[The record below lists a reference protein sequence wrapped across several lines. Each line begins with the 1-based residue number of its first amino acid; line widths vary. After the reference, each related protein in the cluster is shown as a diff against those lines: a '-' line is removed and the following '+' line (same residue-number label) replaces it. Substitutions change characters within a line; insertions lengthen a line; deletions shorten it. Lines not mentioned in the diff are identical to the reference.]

1 VDRKT
6 HFDGALRHW
15 YGSDMAVRLR
25 YLSHELE
32 VPIGE
37 FVIGRS
43 ADCQLALDDPLVSRK
58 HALLTVRADSVTV
71 EDLGSRNGV
80 RVNDSKI
87 DGRVEVE
94 HGDKITIGSQEMV
107 LEGSPDESFLAV
119 PESIA
124 FGTTRATTLTPHLA
138 AMMQREDLREEPW
151 SESTTPGISLSF
163 AAPSSR
169 MPEIGPQ
176 APDRRVTAL
185 SFIGSLADK
194 ALTMGRAEEAERILH
209 RSLNDLLDK
218 ARSGTLPPN
227 EVAAKAAMYAAKLA
241 TATGKGSWIEYI
253 FALYSC
259 TEQLVPGSVVDE
271 LYSSVRKVKSLDMT
285 ILRNYIESLRKRST
299 NLGPGER
306 FVQQRLEGLE
316 RLGALK

>member
-1 VDRKT
+1 
-6 HFDGALRHW
+6 
-15 YGSDMAVRLR
+15 MAVRLR

-32 VPIGE
+32 VPIGQ

-43 ADCQLALDDPLVSRK
+43 AECQLALDDPLVSRK
-58 HALLTVRADSVTV
+58 HALLTVRTDNVTV

-80 RVNDSKI
+80 RVNDTKI
-87 DGRVEVE
+87 EGRVDVA

-107 LEGSPDESFLAV
+107 LDGVPEDQVVSI

-124 FGTTRATTLTPHLA
+124 FGATRASTLTPQIA

-151 SESTTPGISLSF
+151 TESTTPGVSLGF
-163 AAPSSR
+163 PSSR
-169 MPEIGPQ
+169 APALGMQ
-176 APDRRVTAL
+176 QPDRRVTAL

-194 ALTMGRAEEAERILH
+194 ALSMGRAEEAERILH
-209 RSLNDLLDK
+209 RSLNELLDR
-218 ARSGTLPPN
+218 ASTGTLPPV

-241 TATGKGSWIEYI
+241 TATSKGSWIEYI

-259 TEQLVPGSVVDE
+259 TEQLGPGSVVDE

-285 ILRNYIESLRKRST
+285 ILRNYNEMLRKRAGQ
-299 NLGPGER
+299 LGPSER

-316 RLGALK
+316 RLGGLK

>member
-1 VDRKT
+1 
-6 HFDGALRHW
+6 
-15 YGSDMAVRLR
+15 MAVRLR

-32 VPIGE
+32 VPIGQ

-58 HALLTVRADSVTV
+58 HALLTVRADMVTV

-80 RVNDSKI
+80 RVNDTKI
-87 DGRVEVE
+87 DGRVHVS
-94 HGDKITIGSQEMV
+94 HGDKITIGSQEMT
-107 LEGSPDESFLAV
+107 LEGAPDDNVIPV

-124 FGTTRATTLTPHLA
+124 FGTTRASTLTPQIA

-151 SESTTPGISLSF
+151 TESTTPGVALGF
-163 AAPSSR
+163 PTSR
-169 MPEIGPQ
+169 TPAFGIQ
-176 APDRRVTAL
+176 QPDRRVTAL

-209 RSLNDLLDK
+209 RSLNELLER
-218 ARSGTLPPN
+218 ARAGTLPPT

-241 TATGKGSWIEYI
+241 TATTKGSWIEYI

-285 ILRNYIESLRKRST
+285 ILRNYNEMLRKRAAQ
-299 NLGPGER
+299 LGPSER

-316 RLGALK
+316 RLGGLK

>member
-1 VDRKT
+1 
-6 HFDGALRHW
+6 
-15 YGSDMAVRLR
+15 MAVRLR

-32 VPIGE
+32 VPIGQ

-43 ADCQLALDDPLVSRK
+43 ADCQLALDDPLVSRR
-58 HALLTVRADSVTV
+58 HALLTVRTDSVTV

-80 RVNDSKI
+80 RVNDTKI
-87 DGRVEVE
+87 DGRVEVA
-94 HGDKITIGSQEMV
+94 HGDRITIGSQEMA
-107 LEGSPDESFLAV
+107 LEGTPDENVIPV

-124 FGTTRATTLTPHLA
+124 FGTTRASTLTPQVV
-138 AMMQREDLREEPW
+138 AMMQRDDLREEPW
-151 SESTTPGISLSF
+151 SESTTPGVSLGF
-163 AAPSSR
+163 PSSR
-169 MPEIGPQ
+169 TPPLGVGQ

-209 RSLNDLLDK
+209 RSLHDLLDK
-218 ARSGTLPPN
+218 ARSGSVPPN
-227 EVAAKAAMYAAKLA
+227 EVAAKAAMYAARLA
-241 TATGKGSWIEYI
+241 TATSKGSWIEYI

-259 TEQLVPGSVVDE
+259 TDQLVPGSVVDE

-285 ILRNYIESLRKRST
+285 ILRNYIESLRKRSGQ
-299 NLGPGER
+299 LGPSER

-316 RLGALK
+316 RLGGLK

>member
-1 VDRKT
+1 
-6 HFDGALRHW
+6 
-15 YGSDMAVRLR
+15 MAVRLR

-32 VPIGE
+32 VPIGQ

-43 ADCQLALDDPLVSRK
+43 ADCQLALDDPLVSRR
-58 HALLTVRADSVTV
+58 HALLTVRTDSVTV

-87 DGRVEVE
+87 DGRVEVA

-107 LEGSPDESFLAV
+107 LEGAPDENFIAV

-124 FGTTRATTLTPHLA
+124 FGTTRASTLTPQLA

-151 SESTTPGISLSF
+151 SESTTPGVSLGF
-163 AAPSSR
+163 PSSR
-169 MPEIGPQ
+169 TPPLGVGVQ
-176 APDRRVTAL
+176 QPDRRVTAL

-209 RSLNDLLDK
+209 RSLNDLLERTR
-218 ARSGTLPPN
+218 AGTLPPN

-253 FALYSC
+253 FTLYSF
-259 TEQLVPGSVVDE
+259 TDQVVPGSVVDE

-285 ILRNYIESLRKRST
+285 ILRNYIESLRKRS
-299 NLGPGER
+299 NQLGPSER

-316 RLGALK
+316 RLGGLK

>member
-1 VDRKT
+1 
-6 HFDGALRHW
+6 
-15 YGSDMAVRLR
+15 MAVRLR

-32 VPIGE
+32 VPIGQ

-58 HALLTVRADSVTV
+58 HALLTVRTDSVTV

-87 DGRVEVE
+87 DGRVEVS
-94 HGDKITIGSQEMV
+94 HGDKITIGSQEMT
-107 LEGSPDESFLAV
+107 LEGTPDDHLIPV

-124 FGTTRATTLTPHLA
+124 FGTTRASTLTPQIA

-151 SESTTPGISLSF
+151 TESTTPGVALSF
-163 AAPSSR
+163 PSSR
-169 MPEIGPQ
+169 SPALGIQ
-176 APDRRVTAL
+176 QPDRRVTAL

-209 RSLNDLLDK
+209 RSLNELLDR
-218 ARSGTLPPN
+218 ARSGTMPPT

-241 TATGKGSWIEYI
+241 TATSKGSWIEYI

-285 ILRNYIESLRKRST
+285 VLRNYNEMLRKRGAQ
-299 NLGPGER
+299 LGPSER

-316 RLGALK
+316 RLGGLK

>member
-1 VDRKT
+1 
-6 HFDGALRHW
+6 
-15 YGSDMAVRLR
+15 MAVRLR

-32 VPIGE
+32 VPIGQ

-43 ADCQLALDDPLVSRK
+43 AECQLALDDPLVSRR
-58 HALLTVRADSVTV
+58 HALLTVRTDSVTV

-80 RVNDSKI
+80 RVNDLKI
-87 DGRVEVE
+87 EGRLEVT

-107 LEGSPDESFLAV
+107 LEGSPEENIIPV

-124 FGTTRATTLTPHLA
+124 FGTTRATTLTPQIA

-151 SESTTPGISLSF
+151 SESTTPGVALGF
-163 AAPSSR
+163 PSSR
-169 MPEIGPQ
+169 TPSLGVQ
-176 APDRRVTAL
+176 QPDRRVTAL

-209 RSLNDLLDK
+209 RSLNELLD
-218 ARSGTLPPN
+218 RSQTGAIPPN

-253 FALYSC
+253 FALYTC

-285 ILRNYIESLRKRST
+285 ILRNYVESLRRRSAQ
-299 NLGPGER
+299 LGPSER
-306 FVQQRLEGLE
+306 FVLQRLEGLE
-316 RLGALK
+316 RLGGLK

>member
-1 VDRKT
+1 
-6 HFDGALRHW
+6 
-15 YGSDMAVRLR
+15 MAVRLR

-43 ADCQLALDDPLVSRK
+43 ADCQLALDDPLVSRR
-58 HALLTVRADSVTV
+58 HALLTVRTDRVTV

-80 RVNDSKI
+80 RVNDVRI
-87 DGRVEVE
+87 EGRVEVA
-94 HGDKITIGSQEMV
+94 HGAKITIGSQEMV
-107 LEGSPDESFLAV
+107 LEGSPEENIIAV

-124 FGTTRATTLTPHLA
+124 FGTTRATTLSPHVV
-138 AMMQREDLREEPW
+138 AMMQRDDLREEPW
-151 SESTTPGISLSF
+151 CESTTPGIALSF
-163 AAPSSR
+163 PAPSSR
-169 MPEIGPQ
+169 SPVIGMQ
-176 APDRRVTAL
+176 QPDRRVTAL

-194 ALTMGRAEEAERILH
+194 ALAMGRAEEAERILH
-209 RSLNDLLDK
+209 RSLNDLLDR
-218 ARSGTLPPN
+218 ARDGALPPN

-285 ILRNYIESLRKRST
+285 ILRNYIESLRKRSA

>member
-1 VDRKT
+1 
-6 HFDGALRHW
+6 
-15 YGSDMAVRLR
+15 MAVRLR

-32 VPIGE
+32 VPIGQ

-43 ADCQLALDDPLVSRK
+43 AECQLALDDPLVSRR
-58 HALLTVRADSVTV
+58 HALLTVRTDSVTV

-80 RVNDSKI
+80 RVNDLKI
-87 DGRVEVE
+87 EGRLEVT

-107 LEGSPDESFLAV
+107 LEGSPEENIIPV

-124 FGTTRATTLTPHLA
+124 FGTTRATTLTPQIA

-151 SESTTPGISLSF
+151 SESTTPGVALGF
-163 AAPSSR
+163 PSSR
-169 MPEIGPQ
+169 TPSLGVQ
-176 APDRRVTAL
+176 QPDRRVTAL

-209 RSLNDLLDK
+209 RSLNELLD
-218 ARSGTLPPN
+218 RSQTGAIPPN

-253 FALYSC
+253 FALYTC

-285 ILRNYIESLRKRST
+285 LLRNYVESLRKRSAQ
-299 NLGPGER
+299 LGPSER
-306 FVQQRLEGLE
+306 FVLQRLEGLE
-316 RLGALK
+316 RLGGLK

>member
-1 VDRKT
+1 
-6 HFDGALRHW
+6 
-15 YGSDMAVRLR
+15 MAVRLR

-32 VPIGE
+32 VPIGQ

-43 ADCQLALDDPLVSRK
+43 ADCQLALDDPLVSRR
-58 HALLTVRADSVTV
+58 HALLTVRTDGVTV

-80 RVNDSKI
+80 RVNDSI
-87 DGRVEVE
+87 IEGRVEVV
-94 HGDKITIGSQEMV
+94 HGDRITIGSQEMV
-107 LEGSPDESFLAV
+107 LEGVPDESIIAA

-124 FGTTRATTLTPHLA
+124 FGTTRASTLTQQTAA

-163 AAPSSR
+163 SSSR
-169 MPEIGPQ
+169 APFGPAQ
-176 APDRRVTAL
+176 PDRRVTAL

-209 RSLNDLLDK
+209 RSLNELLEK
-218 ARSGTLPPN
+218 ARGGTLPPN

-241 TATGKGSWIEYI
+241 SATAKGSWIEYI

-271 LYSSVRKVKSLDMT
+271 LYSAVRKVKTLDMA
-285 ILRNYIESLRKRST
+285 ILRNYVESLRKRSS
-299 NLGPGER
+299 NLGPSER
-306 FVQQRLEGLE
+306 FVLQRLEGLE
-316 RLGALK
+316 RLGGLK